1 MWFEPWRLCDLPS
14 QRPRRQQVL
23 RALLDCKERID
34 GGTLTEAGAILRL
47 AMGEAAWAAADT
59 DGNGVIDALEE
70 HGSGGAAERQRP
82 PGHGHRHGHGHG
94 HGHGGGRRGG
104 GGGRGKGGGGGADVD
119 AELVEV
125 IVDEKEH
132 SSAVARL

>member
-23 RALLDCKERID
+23 RVLLDCKERID

-70 HGSGGAAERQRP
+70 HGSGGAAERRLVRVRAVGRARRAVRAEHRP
-82 PGHGHRHGHGHG
+82 VAITPRST
-94 HGHGGGRRGG
+94 G
-104 GGGRGKGGGGGADVD
+104 GGGRGWQ
-119 AELVEV
+119 
-125 IVDEKEH
+125 EH
-132 SSAVARL
+132 GHQRL